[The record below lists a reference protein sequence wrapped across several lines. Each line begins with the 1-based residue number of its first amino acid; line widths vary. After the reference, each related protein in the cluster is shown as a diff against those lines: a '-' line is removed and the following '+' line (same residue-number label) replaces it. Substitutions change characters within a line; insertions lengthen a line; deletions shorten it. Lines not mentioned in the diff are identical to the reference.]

1 MKRLAA
7 LLGLAGIL
15 VPLLLSC
22 GDKETPE
29 QRLARLRSRH
39 EIYPVGTT
47 VRDIEGVQTLIVD
60 LHVANQGTE
69 PLGQLTVLLRIDGAD
84 GTEKVS
90 QRVTLDLADL
100 RPGIG
105 ERRVAMI
112 PGVTLAEDDQV
123 FVELEANLP
132 TEELHGLPEWSEV
145 S

>member
-1 MKRLAA
+1 MFLVLLATV
-7 LLGLAGIL
+7 

-22 GDKETPE
+22 GEKETPE

-47 VRDIEGVQTLIVD
+47 VRDIDGIQTLIVD

-69 PLGQLTVLLRIDGAD
+69 ALGQLTVLLKVEAVD
-84 GTEKVS
+84 GTTRLS
-90 QRVTLDLADL
+90 QRVTLDLSDM

-105 ERRVAMI
+105 ERRTAMV
-112 PGVTLAEDDQV
+112 PDFALAEDDQV

-132 TEELHGLPEWSEV
+132 PEELRGLPEWSEV